1 MSYYDDASLVL
12 IPSGVKASKVYSQK
26 PTDGTGD
33 LTFSRASTATRT
45 NASGAL
51 ETVASNVPRLD
62 YMTASGTLATCPM
75 LEVEGQRTNL
85 VFPSDVAT
93 TQTLTVTAVAHTL
106 TFYGTGTVVL
116 SGVAIATLTGTGV
129 NDRVALTFTPT
140 AGSLILTVTG
150 TVTNW
155 QLEDGTFSS
164 TLIPTTTAAVTRLRD
179 SVSIS
184 GASALIGQTEG
195 TIFIDVDFRVVT
207 GAGFRNYFR
216 FTDATGVSVLINCA
230 TSSNGN
236 NCNLNIAGST
246 QISGGNLTQGRH
258 KIVANYSETAGTV
271 KFFIDGTL
279 RGSSA
284 FTSLGATVDR
294 LNLLSSDT
302 TRHFFGGCNQFAIWK
317 TALTNAQCI
326 EISTL

>member
-1 MSYYDDASLVL
+1 
-12 IPSGVKASKVYSQK
+12 
-26 PTDGTGD
+26 
-33 LTFSRASTATRT
+33 
-45 NASGAL
+45 
-51 ETVASNVPRLD
+51 
-62 YMTASGTLATCPM
+62 
-75 LEVEGQRTNL
+75 
-85 VFPSDVAT
+85 
-93 TQTLTVTAVAHTL
+93 L